1 MEDSGGRH
9 EVAGVCG
16 GGALA
21 GVPAGVRRRQQ
32 CRAEEEDRPE
42 GLGMGF
48 DAISMLARFVTG
60 QCSNIFQILAPRKL
74 AVA

>member
-1 MEDSGGRH
+1 MEDGGGRH

-48 DAISMLARFVTG
+48 DAIS
-60 QCSNIFQILAPRKL
+60 
-74 AVA
+74 